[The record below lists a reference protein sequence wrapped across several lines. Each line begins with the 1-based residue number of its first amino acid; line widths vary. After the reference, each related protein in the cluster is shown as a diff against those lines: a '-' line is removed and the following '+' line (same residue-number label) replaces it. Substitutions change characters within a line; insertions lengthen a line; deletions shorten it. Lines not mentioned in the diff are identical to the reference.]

1 MKNPEQQVENT
12 SDIDHL
18 YHFWFELFLTEV
30 GMSFQSNASLQRL
43 EESVGRLCNLYTD
56 QLHSER
62 GEHEE
67 TGMIFLSQF
76 SLDPFHKSEEN
87 YSKELTNFTRK
98 LFFEV
103 VCVFVLLLLLVF
115 VCASV
120 HSECVVFINAA
131 VVSVWVCV
139 HAHMHV
145 FVISVCGSVCVCA
158 CVSVHVFVRSEAM
171 LCLYLLW

>member
-1 MKNPEQQVENT
+1 M
-12 SDIDHL
+12 
-18 YHFWFELFLTEV
+18 
-30 GMSFQSNASLQRL
+30 
-43 EESVGRLCNLYTD
+43 GRLCNLYTD

-62 GEHEE
+62 RECEE

-103 VCVFVLLLLLVF
+103 VCVFVLLVF

-120 HSECVVFINAA
+120 HRGCVVFINAA
-131 VVSVWVCV
+131 VVSVCVCV
-139 HAHMHV
+139 HAHA
-145 FVISVCGSVCVCA
+145 CVC
-158 CVSVHVFVRSEAM
+158 H
-171 LCLYLLW
+171 

>member
-1 MKNPEQQVENT
+1 MINPEQQVADT

-18 YHFWFELFLTEV
+18 YHFWLELFMTEV
-30 GMSFQSNASLQRL
+30 GVSFQSNASLQRL

-62 GEHEE
+62 EREE
-67 TGMIFLSQF
+67 TGMVFLSQF

-103 VCVFVLLLLLVF
+103 VCAFVLLLLLVF

-120 HSECVVFINAA
+120 HRGCVVFINAA

-139 HAHMHV
+139 HAHA
-145 FVISVCGSVCVCA
+145 CVC
-158 CVSVHVFVRSEAM
+158 H
-171 LCLYLLW
+171 